1 MKKTVLFLFLI
12 LMNWG
17 LLMGDTDKTVFYSS
31 PEVEKNMDLVRQL
44 EGHGYD
50 RSAIHYLKKTLRV
63 NDLSELER
71 KMIEK
76 RLEEAQERM
85 SRSELKVLPDLEV
98 MLHMDHPARAAGP
111 KIVDPVA
118 ALSSTTPVPGSFPSN
133 RINKLKWFK
142 VAAAVVVTGAIAY
155 EVTKHLK
162 QKGTPAPNSVTIS
175 F

>member
-1 MKKTVLFLFLI
+1 MKKIVLFPLLI

-17 LLMGDTDKTVFYSS
+17 LLMGDTDNTSFYSS

-63 NDLSELER
+63 HDLSESER
-71 KMIEK
+71 KVIEK

-85 SRSELKVLPDLEV
+85 DRSELKVLPDLEV
-98 MLHMDHPARAAGP
+98 MLHMDRPAKTTKPRV
-111 KIVDPVA
+111 VDPVA

-133 RINKLKWFK
+133 RINKMKWFK
-142 VAAAVVVTGAIAY
+142 VAAVVVVTGAIAY

-162 QKGTPAPNSVTIS
+162 QKGSPAPNSVTIT